1 MFYKL
6 YSLYSMHTVSY
17 NYSFRSWNFKVNTQ
31 ANIPNEFYLISI
43 VKISRNLLQMLLTFT
58 VTCIYIYGRLFDMNV
73 YQHPLGKKS
82 FILMLSVILFVSM
95 TFIVNIISSA
105 FCIYK
110 RSKLT
115 WLLLIIS
122 SYNDGTNAQW

>member
-1 MFYKL
+1 
-6 YSLYSMHTVSY
+6 
-17 NYSFRSWNFKVNTQ
+17 
-31 ANIPNEFYLISI
+31 
-43 VKISRNLLQMLLTFT
+43 MLLTFT

-122 SYNDGTNAQW
+122 SYNDGTNAQ